1 MARYHSLREMR
12 RTEVLDG
19 TLDANKRQA
28 ARILVLERGLEL
40 AAARFDELRSGS
52 SKRAKFCELASA
64 DARGLARE
72 GTS

>member
-12 RTEVLDG
+12 RTEVLDV
-19 TLDANKRQA
+19 TLDANKLQA

-52 SKRAKFCELASA
+52 
-64 DARGLARE
+64 
-72 GTS
+72 